1 MPMDFATIINKVYVY
16 MGNPVIAVDTVWD
29 VYLALHDTLI
39 ASTNDIPAEVHI
51 GWRYAI
57 EQSATWDAEDVEAFQ
72 SKVDKLWLL
81 HGGYEVQDEDG
92 YFYLGGVDGGE
103 GPQEGE

>member
-1 MPMDFATIINKVYVY
+1 MINKVYVHV
-16 MGNPVIAVDTVWD
+16 GSPVIAVDTVWD

-39 ASTNDIPAEVHI
+39 GSMNDIPAEVHI
-51 GWRYAI
+51 GPWRYAI
-57 EQSATWDAEDVEAFQ
+57 EQSAARDAEDVEAFQ
-72 SKVDKLWLL
+72 SKADKLRPL

-92 YFYLGGVDGGE
+92 YFYLGGVNGGD